1 MTRIKIDLPE
11 IFSFSTNIPV
21 RITDINY
28 AGHVGNDTI
37 LSILHEARA
46 KFFNHFG
53 YSELNLGGAGM
64 ILSDVG
70 IEFKNELFYGDNLTA
85 SVAAGNF
92 SRVSFD
98 VFYKMEKNTA
108 EGKPILVVLAK
119 TCVVTYNYAQKKIV
133 AVPEEVKQKLSPR

>member
-1 MTRIKIDLPE
+1 MARIKIDLPE
-11 IFSFSTNIPV
+11 TFSFSINIPI

-46 KFFNHFG
+46 RFFNHFG
-53 YSELNLGGAGM
+53 YSELNLGGVGI

-70 IEFKNELFYGDNLTA
+70 IEFKSELFYGDEVIA

-98 VFYKMEKNTA
+98 IFYRLEKNNA
-108 EGKPILVVLAK
+108 EKKPVPVVLAK
-119 TCVVTYNYAQKKIV
+119 TAVVTYDYRQKKV
-133 AVPEEVKQKLSPR
+133 VSVPDEVKVKISTR